1 MSDVLQV
8 VVADDHAPTREATR
22 AALEVGSC
30 CVVAEAGDAAGA
42 VAAALEHRPDVCL
55 LDIHMP
61 GSGITAAWE
70 ITRAL
75 PDTAVVMLTAS
86 ADDDDLF
93 DALRAG
99 ASGYLLKDMDPER
112 LCGNLRRVLAGE
124 TVLPRRLV
132 HKMAEEFRSRPR
144 RRLSPKARAAM
155 ERLTAREAEI
165 LDLMDAGLSTEDIAG
180 KLFVAPVTV
189 RTHISSILK
198 KLRVPDREAAVR
210 FSRGAVDRG

>member
-1 MSDVLQV
+1 MSDELRV
-8 VVADDHAPTREATR
+8 VIADDHAPMRESTR
-22 AALEVGSC
+22 AALEAGSC
-30 CVVAEAGDAAGA
+30 CVVGEAADAGGA
-42 VAAALEHRPDVCL
+42 VAAAQEHRPDVCL

-70 ITRAL
+70 ITRSL

-99 ASGYLLKDMDPER
+99 ASGYLLKDMDPNR
-112 LCGNLRRVLAGE
+112 LCANLRRVLAGE
-124 TVLPRRLV
+124 TVLPRWVV
-132 HKMAEEFRSRPR
+132 HKMAQEFRSRPR
-144 RRLSPKARAAM
+144 RRLTPKAKKAM

-165 LDLMDAGLSTEDIAG
+165 LDLMEAGLSTEEIAQR
-180 KLFVAPVTV
+180 LFVAPVTV
-189 RTHISSILK
+189 RTHISGILK

-210 FSRGAVDRG
+210 FSRGALDRP